1 MTFPVRNLGFIAAP
15 LFLPLDPGGV
25 KISRRALLA
34 QGTACAKASRQS
46 ELSVFQGKQEG
57 PCGWN
62 GVEGVDINR

>member
-34 QGTACAKASRQS
+34 QETACAKASRQS
-46 ELSVFQGKQEG
+46 ELSVFQGKKARVAGMGLRE
-57 PCGWN
+57 
-62 GVEGVDINR
+62 